1 MSCFVAHDAA
11 YHDAKIL
18 HRDISA
24 GNIMISGGGGGGGFL
39 IDWDMCVR
47 IEEGAEPSVRVE
59 RTVGI
64 CLCSKIA
71 LLLMSV
77 FIGNMA
83 IHVSISP
90 PE

>member
-1 MSCFVAHDAA
+1 MSCFLAHDAT
-11 YHDAKIL
+11 YYDAKIL
-18 HRDISA
+18 HRDISV
-24 GNIMISGGGGGGGFL
+24 GNIMILEGGGGFL
-39 IDWDMCVR
+39 IDWDMCVHV
-47 IEEGAEPSVRVE
+47 EEGAEPSGRME

-71 LLLMSV
+71 LLLIYFFV
-77 FIGNMA
+77 GNMA